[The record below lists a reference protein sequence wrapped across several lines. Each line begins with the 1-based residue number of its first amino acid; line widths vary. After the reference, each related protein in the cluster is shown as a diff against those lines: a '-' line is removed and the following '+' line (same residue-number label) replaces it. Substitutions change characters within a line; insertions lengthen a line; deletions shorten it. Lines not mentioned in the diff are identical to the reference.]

1 MEQND
6 EDIKELHL
14 DHYIQT
20 VLTEFRDYIKKAL
33 RPKKVPISPGVVPH
47 PEQAQAVPDKHKQKY
62 YRSFVAKLQFAATWV
77 WMDISFTVSQLARF
91 CASAG
96 AAQWAAL
103 HHLME
108 YLEGNPSFKIT
119 LWTKPR

>member
-1 MEQND
+1 M
-6 EDIKELHL
+6 
-14 DHYIQT
+14 
-20 VLTEFRDYIKKAL
+20 L
-33 RPKKVPISPGVVPH
+33 RPKKVPISPGVILDPTDVP
-47 PEQAQAVPDKHKQKY
+47 VLPDPRKQKY

-77 WMDISFTVSQLARF
+77 RIDITYTVSQLARF

-96 AAQWAAL
+96 ASQWAAL

-119 LWTKPR
+119 YRRSEDS